1 MDRKTLIVLTACAFA
16 GLAGAFPV
24 PAEETPKPAEAKAAA
39 GAQLSFPKGQLIQK
53 VASRSDPSQSF
64 ILYIP
69 KSYNPAQP
77 APVLYLLDARGR
89 AKIPAELFQPAAE
102 KYGYLMLS
110 SYDSASDGPLDPNL
124 KAMQAMWN
132 DSHAWFK
139 VDDKRIY
146 AVGFSGT
153 VRSSILMATTVPGSI
168 TGIIGAAAG
177 FPQEFP
183 PKKDTGF
190 LFYGTG
196 GDLDFNYWEMIELD
210 EKLTA
215 LDLPHRVEL
224 FSGPHGWM
232 PPELATAGVEWM
244 EVQAMKAGSRPKDP
258 ALLEELWKK
267 EIAAAQALETAGRTL
282 DAALRYTAAARDFQ
296 GLRDTAEAGAKGREL
311 AQSKA
316 GKDQAK
322 ERKAEAGRYHRY
334 VQDAAQ
340 ALFAP
345 DGEDDVP
352 MARVGQVLSQLRIAR
367 LKEEAKHLDTEAGR
381 AAKRMLSTIS
391 AQVSFYLPRQ
401 AMDKKDYSRAA
412 FYLAIA
418 TEANPEGPMAWYMSA
433 LVHARQGLHKKAVAD
448 LQRAA
453 EVGLQDPGA
462 FDDEALRPLRGEA
475 GYQSALEQVKR
486 NLAAAQQQG

>member
-1 MDRKTLIVLTACAFA
+1 MDRKILLAFA
-16 GLAGAFPV
+16 GCALAGLLAAG
-24 PAEETPKPAEAKAAA
+24 PAAAAEAPAVPDTK
-39 GAQLSFPKGQLIQK
+39 LSFPKGQLIQK
-53 VASRSDPSQSF
+53 VGSRSDSTQSF

-69 KSYNPAQP
+69 KSYDPAKP

-89 AKIPAELFQPAAE
+89 AKIPAELFRPAAE

-139 VDDKRIY
+139 IDDKRIY

-282 DAALRYTAAARDFQ
+282 DAAQRYTAAARDFQ
-296 GLRDTAEAGAKGREL
+296 GLRTVQETAEASAKGRDL

-316 GKDQAK
+316 GKEQAK
-322 ERKAEAGRYHRY
+322 ERKAEAGRYNRY

-340 ALFAP
+340 VLFAP

-433 LVHARQGLHKKAVAD
+433 LVHAKQGLNKKAVAD

>member
-1 MDRKTLIVLTACAFA
+1 MVRNAFIVCCAFGWLTAAA
-16 GLAGAFPV
+16 LRAERPETAAPAPPAPLAPD
-24 PAEETPKPAEAKAAA
+24 TK
-39 GAQLSFPKGQLIQK
+39 LSFPKGQLIQK
-53 VASRSDPSQSF
+53 VISRSDSTQSF

-69 KSYNPAQP
+69 KSYNPAKP

-89 AKIPAELFQPAAE
+89 AKIPAELFRPAAE

-177 FPQEFP
+177 FPQEYP
-183 PKKDTGF
+183 PKKDTDF

-215 LDLPHRVEL
+215 LGLPHRVEL

-258 ALLEELWKK
+258 ALIEELWKG
-267 EIAAAQALETAGRTL
+267 EIAAAEALAAAGRTW
-282 DAALRYTAAARDFQ
+282 DAAQRYTAAARDFQ
-296 GLRDTAEAGAKGREL
+296 GLRDTAAASATGQDL

-316 GKDQAK
+316 GKEQAK
-322 ERKAEAGRYHRY
+322 ERKAEAGRYARY

-345 DGEDDVP
+345 DTGDDAP
-352 MARVGQVLSQLRIAR
+352 MARIGQVLSQLRIAR
-367 LKEEAKHLDTEAGR
+367 LKEEAKKLDTEAGR

-401 AMDKKDYSRAA
+401 AMDRKDYTRAA
-412 FYLAIA
+412 FLLAIA
-418 TEANPEGPMAWYMSA
+418 TEVNPEGPMAWYMSA
-433 LVHARQGLHKKAVAD
+433 LVHAKQGLAKKALED
-448 LQRAA
+448 LDRAA
-453 EVGLQDPGA
+453 EVGLQDPGL
-462 FDDEALRPLRGEA
+462 FEDEALKGLRGEA
-475 GYQSALEQVKR
+475 GYQSALEKVKR
-486 NLAAAQQQG
+486 NLAASQQQG

>member
-1 MDRKTLIVLTACAFA
+1 MDRRTLIAWIAYACCAL
-16 GLAGAFPV
+16 GLA
-24 PAEETPKPAEAKAAA
+24 AAA
-39 GAQLSFPKGQLIQK
+39 RAAETAPDTKLSFPKGQLIQK
-53 VASRSDPSQSF
+53 VGSRSDPTQSF

-69 KSYNPAQP
+69 KSYDPARP

-89 AKIPAELFQPAAE
+89 ARIPAELFQPAAE
-102 KYGYLMLS
+102 KYGYLLFS
-110 SYDSASDGPLDPNL
+110 SYDSASDGPIEPNL

-132 DSHAWFK
+132 DSHTWFK

-146 AVGFSGT
+146 AAGFSGT
-153 VRSSILMATTVPGSI
+153 VRSSILMASSVPGSI

-177 FPQEFP
+177 FPQEVP
-183 PKKDTGF
+183 PRKDTGF

-210 EKLTA
+210 EKLAA
-215 LDLPHRVEL
+215 LNLPHRIEL

-258 ALLEELWKK
+258 ALIEELWKG
-267 EIAAAQALETAGRTL
+267 EMAAAQILASAGRTF
-282 DAALRYTAAARDFQ
+282 DAARRYTAAARDFQ
-296 GLRDTAEAGAKGREL
+296 GLRDTTEASAKGQEL

-316 GKDQAK
+316 GKEQAK
-322 ERKAEAGRYHRY
+322 ERKAEAGRYARY
-334 VQDAAQ
+334 IQDATR
-340 ALFAP
+340 ALFAQ
-345 DGEDDVP
+345 ESDDAP
-352 MARVGQVLSQLRIAR
+352 LAQQLGQVLSQLRIAR
-367 LKEEAKHLDTEAGR
+367 LKEEAKNLDTEAGR
-381 AAKRMLSTIS
+381 SAKRMLSTVS

-401 AMDKKDYSRAA
+401 AMDKKDYTRAA

-418 TEANPEGPMAWYMSA
+418 TEVNPEGPMGWYMSA
-433 LVHARQGLHKKAVAD
+433 LVHAKQGLGKKAIED

-453 EVGLQDPGA
+453 QVGLQDPSA
-462 FDDEALRPLRGEA
+462 FEDEAFQAIRGEA

-486 NLAAAQQQG
+486 NLAAQQQG